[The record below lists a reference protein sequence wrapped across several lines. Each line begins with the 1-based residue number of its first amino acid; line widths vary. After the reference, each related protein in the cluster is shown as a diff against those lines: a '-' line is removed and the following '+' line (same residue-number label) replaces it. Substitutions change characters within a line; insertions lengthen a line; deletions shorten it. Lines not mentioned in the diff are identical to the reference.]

1 MRMWNDFGHFERVT
15 ADLPRVQLLE
25 TMATF
30 SCTLACRSCTNYS
43 DYGMKGGYVRWSQMQ
58 DWLDVLFTRLRVD
71 CFSIIGGEPFL
82 NPELQTWVDSFR
94 ERYPYITLM
103 LLSNATLLEK
113 NWWILDSMEKHGM
126 IYLKLTNHQPSA
138 TYFESAKQKILERFT
153 WRYEGDNQWFEPNK
167 ILDFRVESPD
177 TFLRTFRGE
186 YANMKP
192 YDSDPAAAFKI
203 CNQQICP
210 LLVDGKLY
218 KCSSVG
224 MLNRALRDHGLSADQ
239 DWSPYKDSGIALDC
253 DDATLRAWAANIGKP
268 HRVCRMCP
276 TSNDRPFHNHF
287 DSVVSRI

>member
-1 MRMWNDFGHFERVT
+1 MPLWNDFGHFERLT
-15 ADLPRVQLLE
+15 AGLPRVQLLE

-43 DYGMKGGYVRWSQMQ
+43 DYGMKGGYVRWAQMQ
-58 DWLDVLFTRLRVD
+58 EWLDLLFTRLRVD

-82 NPELQTWVDSFR
+82 NPELRLWIENFR
-94 ERYPYITLM
+94 ERYPYVMLM
-103 LLSNATLLEK
+103 ILSNATLLDK

-126 IYLKLTNHQPSA
+126 IYLKLTNHQPNA
-138 TYFESAKQKILERFT
+138 GYFQAAKQVILDRFP

-167 ILDFRVESPD
+167 ILDLRIESPD

-192 YDSDPAAAFKI
+192 YDSDPAEAFKI

-218 KCSSVG
+218 KCSSIG
-224 MLNRALRDHGLSADQ
+224 MLDRALSDHGLSQDQ
-239 DWSPYKDSGIALDC
+239 DWQPYKDSGIALDC
-253 DDATLRAWAANIGKP
+253 DDSVLKAWADNIGKP

-276 TSNDRPFHNHF
+276 TPNDRPFHGHY
-287 DSVVSRI
+287 DTVISRI